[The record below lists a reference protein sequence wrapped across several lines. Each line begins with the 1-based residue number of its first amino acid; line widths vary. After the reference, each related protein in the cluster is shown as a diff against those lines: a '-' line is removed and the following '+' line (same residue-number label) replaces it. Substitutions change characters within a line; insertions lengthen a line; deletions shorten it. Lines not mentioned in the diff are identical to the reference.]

1 MADPARLAP
10 LNERMTKEQLV
21 AREARLAY
29 RRGISRAHGETRG
42 LAMNGFILRH
52 QGFFGRIWWLITG
65 RLLMPKS
72 MR

>member
-1 MADPARLAP
+1 MADPAKLAP

-21 AREARLAY
+21 VREARLAY
-29 RRGISRAHGETRG
+29 RRGISREHGMTRG

-52 QGFFGRIWWLITG
+52 QGFLGRLWWLISG

-72 MR
+72 MK